1 MLQYCQDTVAGPRQT
16 WRSAEGKAQLEIA
29 QIAPSA
35 IAQLAHCTAIH
46 CQKLVNG
53 AVSEAHHGNA
63 CGAATMHLMQS
74 LLF

>member
-46 CQKLVNG
+46 GQKLAPGTWCMVQCQKLTM
-53 AVSEAHHGNA
+53 EMP
-63 CGAATMHLMQS
+63 AA
-74 LLF
+74 LLPCT

>member
-46 CQKLVNG
+46 CQN
-53 AVSEAHHGNA
+53 SR
-63 CGAATMHLMQS
+63 S
-74 LLF
+74 L